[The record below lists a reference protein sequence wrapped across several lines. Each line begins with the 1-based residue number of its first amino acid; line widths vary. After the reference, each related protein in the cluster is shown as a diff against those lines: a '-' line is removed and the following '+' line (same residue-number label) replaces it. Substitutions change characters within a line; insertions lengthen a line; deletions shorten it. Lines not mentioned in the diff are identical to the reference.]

1 MSDLKTIAIKGKPY
15 VQVKDRLKYFR
26 ENFKGYALISELVEV
41 TDRSA
46 LIRAVVKNEKGEI
59 VATGTSF
66 ERADAKGS
74 LVNATSHVE
83 NCESS
88 AWGRALGN
96 FGIGIDDSVASAD
109 EVQHAEK
116 KVAYNPPSD
125 QPKKSVPDVRLIME
139 ALTPCKDVKNV
150 ETIWKRAMA
159 HKWMTQEMSD
169 LTECK
174 TNVLARIESKREA
187 ENLEVAANLID
198 SDPLPTSSPK
208 A

>member
-59 VATGTSF
+59 IATGTAY

-109 EVQHAEK
+109 EVEHAEK
-116 KVAYNPPSD
+116 KPAYNPKEKPRPTV
-125 QPKKSVPDVRLIME
+125 QQVME
-139 ALTPCKDVKNV
+139 AMTPCKTPSQV
-150 ETIWKRAMA
+150 EVVWKAAMK
-159 HKWMTQEMSD
+159 HEWSEHETND
-169 LTECK
+169 LNECK
-174 TNVLARIESKREA
+174 ANVLSK
-187 ENLEVAANLID
+187 I
-198 SDPLPTSSPK
+198 LPI
-208 A
+208 